1 MNAEAVKAL
10 VMAAIA
16 ALIFAAG
23 WAVEGWRKDAEIADL
38 KSVQA
43 KQVSNAAEE
52 NTKKLADAQQ
62 LSDSLLLQLSGWQA
76 TLNEFAK
83 EKTHEIDRL
92 ATGRRCLDSALVRVL
107 NRPTD
112 IKLSGAV
119 PTAASIALRADA
131 PIGRDPDDGQFATD
145 IDVSKWANQCRLKYD
160 ACRLDRNA
168 IAKFYEGKK

>member
-1 MNAEAVKAL
+1 MSAEAVKAL
-10 VMAAIA
+10 VLAAIA

-23 WAVEGWRKDAEIADL
+23 WLVEGWRKDAEIATL
-38 KSVQA
+38 KRTQA
-43 KQVSNAAEE
+43 EATGKADKE

-62 LSDSLLLQLSGWQA
+62 LSNSLLLQLAGWKA
-76 TLNEFAK
+76 TLSEFAK
-83 EKTHEIDRL
+83 EKNHEIDRL

-107 NRPTD
+107 NRPAD
-112 IKLSGAV
+112 IKLSGAI
-119 PTAASIALRADA
+119 PAATGITLRTVA